1 MAPSQNS
8 TFNSEQ
14 QTSQFVRKD
23 LAHSTLRLALH
34 SSDPLSPFLDSEA
47 LLSTHFGL
55 AGEGLA

>member
-1 MAPSQNS
+1 MAPSQIS

-14 QTSQFVRKD
+14 QTSHFLRKD
-23 LAHSTLRLALH
+23 LAQFPLDLAPN

-55 AGEGLA
+55 AGEG